1 MNLVRQHTDY
11 AFRLLVALSQA
22 PGKPIS
28 TRTLAS
34 AADVPYQ
41 FASKIMQKLH
51 EEGLVE
57 SVMGPFGGFRLVQPS
72 EQVNLLKIIEAVQG
86 PVVIN
91 SCLLGQEACPRSTI
105 CPIRTRLEAL
115 QTMMIDYLQSV
126 SLADLTTGRLK
137 ASKNAKEK
145 RKEGDKNERQ
155 KFAQSGNS
163 GKSS

>member
-11 AFRLLVALSQA
+11 AFRLLVALAQA

-57 SVMGPFGGFRLVQPS
+57 SVMGPFGGFHLVEPD
-72 EQVNLLKIIEAVQG
+72 EKVNLLKIIEAVQG

-91 SCLLGQEACPRSTI
+91 TCLLGQEACPRSAI

-126 SLADLTTGRLK
+126 TLADLTAGRLK
-137 ASKNAKEK
+137 PSKKAKEK
-145 RKEGDKNERQ
+145 EGNKNEHQ
-155 KFAQSGNS
+155 KFSQSRNS